1 MAHPV
6 TTLSSAAR
14 KMCFVFLPC
23 KRLLQMS
30 IPSLGFC
37 DKRENCKNLKLES
50 KVRRFA
56 FNVGASSNIHLFDIF
71 PTFPLWNMIS
81 TFVDKIS
88 YVNFILFK
96 NSRRWYIIKN
106 GMKYAFLRLLKEK
119 IYHCKPPLKKYGQ
132 LT

>member
-1 MAHPV
+1 MTHPV

-37 DKRENCKNLKLES
+37 DKRENGKNLKLES

-71 PTFPLWNMIS
+71 STPFPLCNMIS

-88 YVNFILFK
+88 YVNFIFFK

-106 GMKYAFLRLLKEK
+106 DMKYALLRLL
-119 IYHCKPPLKKYGQ
+119 
-132 LT
+132 